1 MYRPTSFNAQ
11 APGLIATWAAQ
22 LVRWLTGEN
31 QRIAEEF
38 TREKDFVILTV
49 LHAAP
54 ERIYP
59 GQHVCADGSDWNPGS
74 GEGTYRRNSAN
85 NAWIFLG

>member
-1 MYRPTSFNAQ
+1 MYRPTAFNAQ

-38 TREKDFVILTV
+38 TREKDSLILTP
-49 LHAAP
+49 LYAAP
-54 ERIYP
+54 DRIYP
-59 GQHVCADGSDWNPGS
+59 CMVVYADGTTWNPGS
-74 GEGTYRRNSAN
+74 GEGVYRRNIAN
-85 NAWIFLG
+85 NSWTHLG